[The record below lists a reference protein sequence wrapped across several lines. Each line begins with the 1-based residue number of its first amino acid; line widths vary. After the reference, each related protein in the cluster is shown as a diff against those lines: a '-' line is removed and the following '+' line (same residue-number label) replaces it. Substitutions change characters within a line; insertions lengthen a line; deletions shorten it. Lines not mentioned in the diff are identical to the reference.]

1 MDVKHRVYSLTHA
14 DRWSRLPH
22 CVAGQFSLQSGITAQ
37 VMYTMTVSA
46 RDGGTPTLTALTPT
60 TIRVDGMVPVD
71 VAIVFKLGITESAFL
86 ALQAT
91 FLQQLQVVMRQSYPT
106 AVVRVWCVE
115 TNSNG

>member
-1 MDVKHRVYSLTHA
+1 
-14 DRWSRLPH
+14 
-22 CVAGQFSLQSGITAQ
+22 
-37 VMYTMTVSA
+37 
-46 RDGGTPTLTALTPT
+46 
-60 TIRVDGMVPVD
+60 MVPVD
-71 VAIVFKLGITESAFL
+71 VAIVFKLGITASAFL